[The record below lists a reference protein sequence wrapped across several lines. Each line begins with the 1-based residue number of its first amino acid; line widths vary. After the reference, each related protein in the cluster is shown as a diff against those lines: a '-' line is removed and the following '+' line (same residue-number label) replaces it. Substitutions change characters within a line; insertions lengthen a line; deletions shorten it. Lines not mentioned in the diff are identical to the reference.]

1 VSGGDPAGAGA
12 PVGIEVVGL
21 DADDTLWHNESYF
34 ADAQATFA
42 EILAP
47 WTAGDRDPVAAN
59 DATERR
65 NLELFGYGI
74 KGFTLSMIETA
85 LEVSD
90 RQVSGDAI
98 AELLAL
104 GKRMLA
110 EPVDLLPGV
119 ADAVERLADR
129 ARLVVVTK
137 GDLIHQEQ
145 KIARSGL
152 VEHFDR
158 VEIVSEKDEATYRG
172 VIERMGVSPERFCM
186 VGNSVRSDVLPV
198 LALGAHAVHIPYAIT
213 WAHEHVDDHDA
224 TFPVLG
230 SLDDLVRWLDA
241 APTA

>member
-1 VSGGDPAGAGA
+1 VSGSDPADAVA
-12 PVGIEVVGL
+12 PAGIEVVGL

-34 ADAQATFA
+34 ADAQALFA

-47 WTAGDRDPVAAN
+47 WTDEGLDPVAAN

-90 RQVSGDAI
+90 RRVSGDAI

-119 ADAVERLADR
+119 ADAVAALAAR
-129 ARLVVVTK
+129 HRLVVITK

-145 KIARSGL
+145 KVARSGL

-158 VEIVSEKDEATYRG
+158 VEIVSEKDEATYRAI
-172 VIERMGVSPERFCM
+172 IERMEVAPERFCM

-198 LALGAHAVHIPYAIT
+198 LAVGAHAVHIPYAIT
-213 WAHEHVDDHDA
+213 WAHEHVDHHGA
-224 TFPVLG
+224 AFPVLG
-230 SLDDLVRWLDA
+230 SLDELLRWLDG
-241 APTA
+241 APG

>member
-1 VSGGDPAGAGA
+1 M
-12 PVGIEVVGL
+12 
-21 DADDTLWHNESYF
+21 
-34 ADAQATFA
+34 
-42 EILAP
+42 
-47 WTAGDRDPVAAN
+47 VAIRSRRN

-90 RQVSGDAI
+90 NQVSGEAI

-119 ADAVERLADR
+119 ADAVEQLAER

-172 VIERMGVSPERFCM
+172 VIERMEVAPDRFCM

-198 LALGAHAVHIPYAIT
+198 LAVGGHAVHIPYAIT
-213 WAHEHVDDHDA
+213 WAHEHVDDHEA
-224 TFPVLG
+224 SFPVLG
-230 SLDDLVRWLDA
+230 SLDELVTWLDR
-241 APTA
+241 APSA

>member
-1 VSGGDPAGAGA
+1 VSGGGPVTAGA
-12 PVGIEVVGL
+12 PAGIEVLGL

-47 WTAGDRDPVAAN
+47 WTADGRDPIAAN

-90 RQVSGDAI
+90 HQVSGEAI
-98 AELLAL
+98 AELLAI

-119 ADAVERLADR
+119 ADAVARLATR

-137 GDLIHQEQ
+137 GDLFHQEQ
-145 KIARSGL
+145 KVARSGL

-172 VIERMGVSPERFCM
+172 VIERMGVAPERFCM

-198 LALGAHAVHIPYAIT
+198 LAVGAHAVHIPYAIT
-213 WAHEHVDDHDA
+213 WAHEHVDDHEA

-230 SLDDLVRWLDA
+230 SLGELVDWLDA
-241 APTA
+241 APNG